1 MEEEKTNEQPEQT
14 ENEQPEQTT
23 DEEQKESLSD
33 IVTRLKEQYE
43 SKIVQMEK
51 KHTKDIEE
59 RDKIIAQLLDD
70 NKESST
76 YQTVSDRINQKRNY
90 KKW

>member
-1 MEEEKTNEQPEQT
+1 MEEKTNEQTEQT
-14 ENEQPEQTT
+14 EIEQPKQAT

-33 IVTRLKEQYE
+33 IVNRLKEQYE
-43 SKIVQMEK
+43 YRIVQMEK

-59 RDKIIAQLLDD
+59 RDNLIAQLLDD
-70 NKESST
+70 TKESST
-76 YQTVSDRINQKRNY
+76 YQSVSDRINQKRNY